1 MNTETLLDYIY
12 ERQLAKFPD
21 QTREQTERKL
31 RAEILELQEA
41 RRNLFFGGS
50 REAVMYEKADV
61 IIMANRLWRDF
72 NDEMAWMILDSMYDY
87 ETARYV
93 ELKWKIVEQ
102 RTYIKDEYGNYQH
115 EDKDGKSE

>member
-1 MNTETLLDYIY
+1 MNTETLLDYVY
-12 ERQLAKFPD
+12 ERQLIKFPD

-41 RRNLFFGGS
+41 RRNLYFGGS

-87 ETARYV
+87 ETAKYV
-93 ELKWKIVEQ
+93 EFKWKIVES
-102 RTYIKDEYGNYQH
+102 RTYTKDENGTYQH
-115 EDKDGKSE
+115 VEVAK